1 MWNIVVSQKWQL
13 NLALNVLS
21 TQKFVEMT
29 AKTDFRFQINK
40 YIYLSV
46 GHNTKSYGDDL
57 CTCMFWMVFCLL
69 NPEAPKNKL
78 SMLLLN
84 VYLM

>member
-1 MWNIVVSQKWQL
+1 MWNIVVLQKWQL

-21 TQKFVEMT
+21 IQKFVEMT

-46 GHNTKSYGDDL
+46 GRNTKSYGDDL
-57 CTCMFWMVFCLL
+57 CTCMFWMVLPAKSTG
-69 NPEAPKNKL
+69 PEKQAFHAL
-78 SMLLLN
+78 A
-84 VYLM
+84 